1 MKHVLPTGEV
11 IESYPNDLPYPSK
24 LMLGWRGNR
33 PLHVVAADNLESG
46 ETIVITVYEPD
57 PQELG
62 SWICMEEASM
72 KCVICKNGQT
82 KPGRATVTLERQET
96 TLVVKNVPAEVC
108 TNCGEEYVDEKAASR
123 LLKTAEDIAQRGVQ
137 VDVRSYEA
145 A

>member
-1 MKHVLPTGEV
+1 
-11 IESYPNDLPYPSK
+11 
-24 LMLGWRGNR
+24 
-33 PLHVVAADNLESG
+33 
-46 ETIVITVYEPD
+46 
-57 PQELG
+57 
-62 SWICMEEASM
+62 M

-123 LLKTAEDIAQRGVQ
+123 LLKTAEDVAQRGVQ